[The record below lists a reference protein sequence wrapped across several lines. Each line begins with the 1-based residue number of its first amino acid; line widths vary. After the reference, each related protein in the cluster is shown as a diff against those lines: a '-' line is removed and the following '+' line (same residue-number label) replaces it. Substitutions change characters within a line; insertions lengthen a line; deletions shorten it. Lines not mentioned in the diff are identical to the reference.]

1 MRRRLTRGRTP
12 TDVAHAVIATFDSPA
27 DAKVRAIW
35 ATLANNKIDSSM
47 TTLGV
52 APHLTLAVMNDVM
65 PGPLIG
71 RVGDLATGTE
81 PFSLRFDRIDVFE
94 GRESV
99 LYLAP
104 QASTAL
110 RRLHS
115 TLHENVQGIGTST
128 EHTRPGSWV
137 PHATIA
143 MALRKRPLAAAHR
156 VLSEHFFSFS
166 AQVISLAIVRFRPV
180 VRFAGVSMVYQTP
193 LGQKAVAQ

>member
-1 MRRRLTRGRTP
+1 MRRRHTRGRTP
-12 TDVAHAVIATFDSPA
+12 TDVAHAVIVTFDAAA
-27 DAKVRAIW
+27 DTEVRAIW

-47 TTLGV
+47 MTFGV

-71 RVGDLATGTE
+71 RVGDLPTGTE
-81 PFSLRFDRIDVFE
+81 PFGLRFDRIDIFE

-128 EHTRPGSWV
+128 AHTRPGSWV

-143 MALRKRPLAAAHR
+143 MALRRRSLPVAQRLLARCFSPFAAR
-156 VLSEHFFSFS
+156 VTDLS
-166 AQVISLAIVRFRPV
+166 VVDFRPA
-180 VRFAGVSMVYQTP
+180 RIEAATKIYQAP
-193 LGQKAVAQ
+193 LGAKPVAQ